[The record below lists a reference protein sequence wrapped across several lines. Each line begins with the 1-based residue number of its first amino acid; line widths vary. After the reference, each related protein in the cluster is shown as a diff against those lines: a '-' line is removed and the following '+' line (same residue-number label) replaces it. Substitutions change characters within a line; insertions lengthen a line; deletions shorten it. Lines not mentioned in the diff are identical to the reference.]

1 MEHLRAVTNVASEY
15 THLIECHR
23 LNGGRTTMILLL
35 LLASLLASPSASTRP
50 GFDYFVLALQWPGT
64 VCRSSAAGPCCS
76 SNACCRSDPIRWFTI
91 REFLFFSRLPLELQS
106 ALHAP
111 FHPSDVSINTFL
123 AIPDGLWPNYAQGDG
138 PTCCNN
144 PDFDMAKVSNLT
156 TELHEY
162 WPSLYCSSPSLC
174 SGGHGSL

>member
-1 MEHLRAVTNVASEY
+1 
-15 THLIECHR
+15 
-23 LNGGRTTMILLL
+23 MILLL
-35 LLASLLASPSASTRP
+35 LLASLLVSPSASTRP

-76 SNACCRSDPIRWFTI
+76 SNACCRSVHLPVSSETSTSCIKFIQGTDRNACLLHSSLQLGSSDPIRWFTI

-123 AIPDGLWPNYAQGDG
+123 AVPDGLWPNYAQGDG

-144 PDFDMAKVSNLT
+144 PDFDMAKV
-156 TELHEY
+156 
-162 WPSLYCSSPSLC
+162 C
-174 SGGHGSL
+174 